1 MEMLIVSPTR
11 PKASTRGHCDCRETP
26 RINGRGTITTSPADS
41 FSRKQKRHT
50 RRVACGIF
58 LVSLWFC
65 MLDSDVFS
73 FLGRAVSAEGPIV
86 PSISSSSLFSSS
98 SSSVSKSKARIVVP
112 SSLCQDEEDIG
123 DYDQIELPEESF
135 KMELSSDPISNPVA
149 FLSRE
154 ASRRRKSSRNFSPPL
169 FSTNSVCVHRSSNS
183 DTDGAGGAE
192 EERYEEE
199 LLPMDGASSRIPSPS
214 RSSFKK
220 TGTTIAG
227 CVVPGGRSGR
237 GPYVILAADTRA
249 TAGTIV
255 ADKRC
260 DKIHKLAS
268 NCRCCGAGTSADLDK
283 VTRQVLYQMALQEL
297 QNTSI
302 GNGDVNFRDTKKG
315 TGCSGSK
322 ELLYPEHGDAE
333 NDDDIESLLWMRP
346 VSIDVL
352 CGIFQD
358 TLFRSGGQLGAN
370 LIVGGVWNNKAYLRA
385 IHPHG
390 STDVD
395 LPFTALGSG
404 GLAAMAV
411 LEEGYRSSLTL
422 EEGIE
427 LVQRAILSGIRNDLG
442 SGSQVDLCVIDP
454 DGVCIQTRAV
464 IPEEEL
470 LPDGTKMNSG
480 MGSSTAKDPSNR
492 TNRLLE
498 LLGQGDQN
506 EDVDRNEKSQDN
518 DSKSTNF
525 GVNGFG
531 NQPFAIENTKQ
542 RMVSVE
548 MHQAERKEIWDRV
561 LGL

>member
-1 MEMLIVSPTR
+1 METFIVAPMR
-11 PKASTRGHCDCRETP
+11 PKISTRCRYDCREKP
-26 RINGRGTITTSPADS
+26 RINKRGTTTASSANS

-50 RRVACGIF
+50 RRIACGVF

-65 MLDSDVFS
+65 VLDSNDGS
-73 FLGRAVSAEGPIV
+73 FMGRAVAAEGPIL
-86 PSISSSSLFSSS
+86 PSISSPPLFSSS

-123 DYDQIELPEESF
+123 DYDQFESPEESF
-135 KMELSSDPISNPVA
+135 ASELSSDITSNPVA

-154 ASRRRKSSRNFSPPL
+154 ELRRRKSSETSSPPL
-169 FSTNSVCVHRSSNS
+169 VSTNSVCVHRSSNS
-183 DTDGAGGAE
+183 D
-192 EERYEEE
+192 
-199 LLPMDGASSRIPSPS
+199 MDGAEKERDEKELLTTDVYSSMIPSPS

-227 CVVPGGRSGR
+227 CVVPGGKNGKGH

-297 QNTSI
+297 QKTSI
-302 GNGDVNFRDTKKG
+302 GNGEVTFRDTKKL
-315 TGCSGSK
+315 TGSATNM
-322 ELLYPEHGDAE
+322 EILYPEHGDGE
-333 NDDDIESLLWMRP
+333 NVHDGIESLLWMRP

-370 LIVGGVWNNKAYLRA
+370 LIVGGVWKNKAYLRA

-464 IPEEEL
+464 ILEEEL
-470 LPDGTKMNSG
+470 LPDGSSKMNSAG
-480 MGSSTAKDPSNR
+480 SSSSSTATNDPSNR

-498 LLGQGDQN
+498 LLSQGDEN
-506 EDVDRNEKSQDN
+506 EDEKSQDDN
-518 DSKSTNF
+518 SKDTNS

-542 RMVSVE
+542 RMVSIE
-548 MHQAERKEIWDRV
+548 MHQAEQKEIWDRV

>member
-1 MEMLIVSPTR
+1 VI
-11 PKASTRGHCDCRETP
+11 
-26 RINGRGTITTSPADS
+26 
-41 FSRKQKRHT
+41 
-50 RRVACGIF
+50 
-58 LVSLWFC
+58 
-65 MLDSDVFS
+65 
-73 FLGRAVSAEGPIV
+73 
-86 PSISSSSLFSSS
+86 
-98 SSSVSKSKARIVVP
+98 P
-112 SSLCQDEEDIG
+112 SSLCQDEDEIG
-123 DYDQIELPEESF
+123 DDDQFELPEELFAS
-135 KMELSSDPISNPVA
+135 ELSSDPISNPVA

-154 ASRRRKSSRNFSPPL
+154 ALRRRKSSQTSSPPL
-169 FSTNSVCVHRSSNS
+169 VSTNSVCVHRSSNI
-183 DTDGAGGAE
+183 DLDGANEEIYEKGLLTTDG
-192 EERYEEE
+192 Y
-199 LLPMDGASSRIPSPS
+199 SSRIPSPS

-227 CVVPGGRSGR
+227 CVVPGGRNGQGH

-302 GNGDVNFRDTKKG
+302 GNGEVTFRDTKKE
-315 TGCSGSK
+315 TGSA
-322 ELLYPEHGDAE
+322 ENMEILYPTHGDGE
-333 NDDDIESLLWMRP
+333 SDDDGIESLLWMRP

-352 CGIFQD
+352 CSIFQD

-370 LIVGGVWNNKAYLRA
+370 LIVGGVWKHKAYLRA

-422 EEGIE
+422 EEGID

-442 SGSQVDLCVIDP
+442 SGSQVDLCVINP

-470 LPDGTKMNSG
+470 LPDGSSKMNSNRR
-480 MGSSTAKDPSNR
+480 SSTEDPSNR

-498 LLGQGDQN
+498 LLGQGDEN
-506 EDVDRNEKSQDN
+506 EDEKSQDN
-518 DSKSTNF
+518 DSKNTNF

-531 NQPFAIENTKQ
+531 NQPFAIDNTKQ

-548 MHQAERKEIWDRV
+548 MHQAEQKEIWDRV